1 MLNGSQ
7 ISSVYGQTVASARSK
22 SLFQS
27 SMQMGR
33 ESVMTPNT
41 THRPGYEEML
51 DPLIEEKGDRLR
63 QIMDPRIIQESD
75 KQVMIKSKKQRTK
88 YRLNDLYPG
97 LAEKKDDM
105 TFESGVAVNI
115 ASSLKTVSRLNNKID
130 MSPTMKAK
138 TKLN

>member
-1 MLNGSQ
+1 MAPS
-7 ISSVYGQTVASARSK
+7 
-22 SLFQS
+22 
-27 SMQMGR
+27 
-33 ESVMTPNT
+33 T

-115 ASSLKTVSRLNNKID
+115 ASSLNTVSRLNNKID